1 MRRVI
6 PCRKCGEIACE
17 LELPVIDGVA
27 AQLFRPM
34 LRLLASKQGLHL
46 QENQCDNPL
55 EALDGA
61 AIGELL
67 AVVCSDCVEMRDRP
81 SLQVKA

>member
-6 PCRKCGEIACE
+6 PCQNCKSPACE
-17 LELPVIDGVA
+17 LELPVLDGAA

-34 LRLLASKQGLHL
+34 LRLLAAKQGFALDPST
-46 QENQCDNPL
+46 ENPL
-55 EALDGA
+55 EGLEPA

-67 AVVCSDCVEMRDRP
+67 AVRCVDCVQMRARP
-81 SLQVKA
+81 PLQVEA

>member
-6 PCRKCGEIACE
+6 PCQICKAPACE
-17 LELPVIDGVA
+17 LELPVLDGMA

-34 LRLLASKQGLHL
+34 LRLMAAKSGFELAPNS
-46 QENQCDNPL
+46 ENPL
-55 EALDGA
+55 EGLEPA

-67 AVVCSDCVEMRDRP
+67 AVRCVACVEIRDRP
-81 SLQVKA
+81 ALQVRA

>member
-6 PCRKCGEIACE
+6 PCQNCKEPACE
-17 LELPVIDGVA
+17 LELPVLDGVA

-34 LRLLASKQGLHL
+34 LRLLAAKQGFAVDP
-46 QENQCDNPL
+46 QSENPL
-55 EALDGA
+55 AGLEPA

-67 AVVCSDCVEMRDRP
+67 AVRCVSCLELQLRP
-81 SLQVKA
+81 SLQARA